1 MSNEGIRIILA
12 SKSPRRQQILKEM
25 GFEFDVINLDVD
37 ESFAGVEAEKVA
49 AYLSK
54 KKSLA
59 YGPLGKNEIL
69 ITADTT
75 VLSEGEILNKP
86 ADSQE
91 AFSMLQKL
99 SGKSHWV
106 ITGVTI
112 RTYENLETFDE
123 NTEVYVRQ
131 LPEKDIL
138 YYIEN
143 FKPYDKA
150 GAYGIQEWFGHTQ
163 ISRIEGSF
171 TNVMGLPS
179 QKLFQKLTGEIAR
192 INQINLL
199 QH

>member
-1 MSNEGIRIILA
+1 MLNKGIKIILA

-25 GFEFDVINLDVD
+25 GFEFDVLNLDVD
-37 ESFAGVEAEKVA
+37 ENFEGVKAESVA

-59 YGPLGKNEIL
+59 YHQLGKNEIL

-75 VLSEGEILNKP
+75 VFCEGEILNKP
-86 ADSQE
+86 ANNKE
-91 AFSMLQKL
+91 AKEMLEKL

-106 ITGVTI
+106 ITGVTV
-112 RTYENLETFDE
+112 RTQENSETFDE
-123 NTEVYVRQ
+123 KTAVSVGNLT
-131 LPEKDIL
+131 KNDITF
-138 YYIEN
+138 YIEK
-143 FKPYDKA
+143 FKPFDKA

-163 ISRIEGSF
+163 ITGIDGSF

-179 QKLFQKLTGEIAR
+179 QKLFQKLTAEITR
-192 INQINLL
+192 INQL